1 MRRSVLVK
9 SGIHNSGIEE
19 HRQTSFFDAAK
30 NFLEET
36 MSTPMSAGFLVRA
49 FEGRALP

>member
-9 SGIHNSGIEE
+9 SGIHNSRIEE
-19 HRQTSFFDAAK
+19 RRQASFFDAAK

-36 MSTPMSAGFLVRA
+36 MSPPMSAGFLVKA
-49 FEGRALP
+49 FEGGALP